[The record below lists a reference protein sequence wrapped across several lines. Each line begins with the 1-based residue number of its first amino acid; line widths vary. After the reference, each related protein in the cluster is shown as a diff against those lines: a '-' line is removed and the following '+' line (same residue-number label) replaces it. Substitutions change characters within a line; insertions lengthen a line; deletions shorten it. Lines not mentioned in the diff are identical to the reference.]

1 METFEAKIIEIAT
14 KQPNPEAEYYSITFT
29 ANSSGEVFSSCYSH
43 FVGWENLDRRIE
55 LRAASLV
62 KANRMLSFYRSIGE
76 ICLVID
82 SLEDVAIFL
91 LFGGHGLV
99 EKTVAENALPDQ
111 LKPQPCVATT
121 PFGRFKHTLSLPKEV
136 FNRAPSPKQRMRV
149 MQRDDFRCR
158 VCGRRSADYVDV
170 ELHIHHIRPWAQGGI
185 TQDENLITLC
195 HTCHKG
201 LDPHYN
207 LKLFDL
213 ISSTGIQVTAE
224 QLSEQY
230 WQGVRQ
236 YQETITKILSGE
248 ADVGKKTKQR
258 KKAK

>member
-1 METFEAKIIEIAT
+1 METFEAKILEIAR
-14 KQPNPEAEYYSITFT
+14 KQPNSEAQYYSITFT

-43 FVGWENLDRRIE
+43 FVGWENSERRIE

-62 KANRMLSFYRSIGE
+62 KADTILNFYRSIGE
-76 ICLVID
+76 SCLVID
-82 SLEDVAIFL
+82 SFEEVAIFL
-91 LFGGHGLV
+91 LYGGHGLV
-99 EKTVAENALPDQ
+99 EKTVAKNALADE
-111 LKPQPCVATT
+111 LKPQPCIWTNE
-121 PFGRFKHTLSLPKEV
+121 FGGFKHPLSLPKEV

-158 VCGRRSADYVDV
+158 VCGRRPADYVDV

-207 LKLFDL
+207 PKLFDL
-213 ISSTGIQVTAE
+213 ISSTRTEIDPE
-224 QLSEQY
+224 QPSELY
-230 WQGVRQ
+230 WQGVQ
-236 YQETITKILSGE
+236 
-248 ADVGKKTKQR
+248 
-258 KKAK
+258 

>member
-1 METFEAKIIEIAT
+1 
-14 KQPNPEAEYYSITFT
+14 
-29 ANSSGEVFSSCYSH
+29 
-43 FVGWENLDRRIE
+43 
-55 LRAASLV
+55 
-62 KANRMLSFYRSIGE
+62 MLSFYRSVGE
-76 ICLVID
+76 SCLVID
-82 SLEDVAIFL
+82 SFEDVAIFL
-91 LFGGHGLV
+91 LYGGHGLV
-99 EKTVAENALPDQ
+99 EKTVAEKALPDE
-111 LKPQPCVATT
+111 LKPHPCVSTSE
-121 PFGRFKHTLSLPKEV
+121 FGGFKHPLLLPKEV

-149 MQRDDFRCR
+149 MQRDDFRCC

-185 TQDENLITLC
+185 TQDDNLITLC

-207 LKLFDL
+207 PKLFDL
-213 ISSTGIQVTAE
+213 ISSTRTQIGAE

-230 WQGVRQ
+230 GQGVRQ
-236 YQETITKILSGE
+236 YQETMTKMLSGE